1 MTQLRRLPP
10 SDWPLL
16 AGFIHQHNQRRD
28 GRVRCL
34 HAEQGPDAQAHA
46 LELAALSPEE
56 GLFLVAE
63 AGDTDT
69 PLGMIGA
76 EFDAQLR
83 RAWLRGPL
91 AASREADPRRAP
103 DLLQQLI
110 DAAVEA
116 LPAVD
121 CFDAFPAVDEA
132 GLIAAYRAAGFEDR
146 LQHHVMRLDRLPAR
160 MDAPGAGITIA
171 DALRGDAA
179 LAELPA
185 LHDGLFPG
193 SYLPGATLADTLDD
207 DHRLFVARDGDRL
220 LGYLYVQHKRHEP
233 EGYVDFIGV
242 HEAAR
247 GRGVGR
253 ALLARAAVWALQER
267 QLPCVHLTVRQDRAP
282 ALGLYE
288 SLGFREV
295 AAGLHLQRKR

>member
-1 MTQLRRLPP
+1 MPQLRPLPA

-16 AGFIHQHNQRRD
+16 ADFIHHHNRRAE
-28 GRVRCL
+28 GGPRCL

-46 LELAALSPEE
+46 RELAALPPDE
-56 GLFLVAE
+56 GLFILAE
-63 AGDTDT
+63 MSPTGP

-76 EFDAQLR
+76 EFDASLR

-91 AASREADPRRAP
+91 VAP
-103 DLLQQLI
+103 DTPGLPPLLI
-110 DAAVEA
+110 DAALGA
-116 LPAVD
+116 LPQID
-121 CFDAFPAVDEA
+121 CFDAFPAVGEDA
-132 GLIAAYRAAGFEDR
+132 LIAAYRAAGFEQR
-146 LQHHVMRLDRLPAR
+146 LQHVMRLDTLPSR
-160 MDAPGAGITIA
+160 VGTPDPRVTIT
-171 DALRGDAA
+171 DALAGDPW
-179 LAELPA
+179 LETLPA
-185 LHDGLFPG
+185 LHDELFPG
-193 SYLPGATLADTLDD
+193 SYLAGAAIAGTLDD
-207 DHRLFVARDGDRL
+207 DHRLFVAREQDRL
-220 LGYLYVQHKRHEP
+220 AGYLYIQHKLHEP

-247 GRGVGR
+247 GRGIGR

-295 AAGLHLQRKR
+295 TAGLHLQRKR